1 MTQGRC
7 FFAMLLDS
15 WQKPSVATILL
26 EALTPLSSKERGRGV
41 ITAEGARAIRSRN
54 MGRKTSGA
62 EEMSCPLHLV
72 LGMQVASVGAQ
83 LAIVHTQPASP
94 HLQLASEKCNMAE
107 GKSPWPTFGLPAR
120 QEALSRL
127 LLLNGHLPA
136 ASDVD
141 AGLSWFAVELHAV
154 ERVPCIVGGHVG
166 FHIANAIEDVIE
178 VANKGDVGISEL
190 LLVFGEV
197 SGKDVHLR
205 GLYLEGVEVSN
216 SVFAPCQPLGVGMA
230 IDILR
235 TVASG
240 KGTKSDTY

>member
-1 MTQGRC
+1 
-7 FFAMLLDS
+7 MLLDS

-26 EALTPLSSKERGRGV
+26 GAQTPLSSKERGRGV
-41 ITAEGARAIRSRN
+41 ITAEGAKAIRSRN

-62 EEMSCPLHLV
+62 EEMACPLHLI

-94 HLQLASEKCNMAE
+94 HLQLAYEKCNMAE

-136 ASDVD
+136 AGDVD
-141 AGLSWFAVELHAV
+141 AGLGRFAVELHAV
-154 ERVPCIVGGHVG
+154 ERVPCIVGGNVG

-178 VANKGDVGISEL
+178 VANKGDVGIPEL
-190 LLVFGEV
+190 LHVSGEV
-197 SGKDVHLR
+197 SGIDVHLR
-205 GLYLEGVEVSN
+205 G
-216 SVFAPCQPLGVGMA
+216 P
-230 IDILR
+230 
-235 TVASG
+235 
-240 KGTKSDTY
+240 